1 MKKNFIFK
9 KYCILLAIVICF
21 FVYTP
26 GLYADES
33 ALFTEVAPD
42 ALIVLDLS
50 GSMKWAPAGEY
61 MYTSSLN
68 QCGSDTDYYGKSDP
82 SHEKQCEIYAYG
94 TVPKY
99 SDGSCSGPFYI
110 NNSHTGYTTDCSRVA
125 IAKRAIFDILDDN
138 NDDVVDDQDE
148 NILNVRLGYM
158 RFHDGNDTAGSY
170 SSGNNMLVEPI
181 GTVYSTVWSSVDSD
195 YANSG
200 TALVS
205 SLNEAKAYLDYHKSK
220 DKAAACRQKFVI
232 LITDGEDTY
241 SCGGSG
247 SSGQA
252 DQYKRRREFVDK
264 AKALADAGYRVFVIG
279 FGADMPDALKYTLN
293 WAAYYGNT
301 DNPVEANSGDTSTN
315 AYDPS
320 AITSCQE
327 STTSSGFATSND
339 PGNAALIGYAFLASS
354 ASELTDALKQAINII
369 REATYSFSM
378 SSIQTSR
385 TTDENYLYE
394 ASFEPVNND
403 PFWIGHLKKYA
414 INADG
419 SVGSEIW
426 DAGEILQSTDAG
438 SRTIKTY
445 KTVSGSGSLV
455 SFTTSNI
462 TAADLDVSTDAE
474 RDAIVGYIRG
484 EAVHNPDNWKL
495 GDIFR
500 SAPVT
505 IATPSSFYNDTRDSN
520 SAFATFRTSNE
531 RTSANGK
538 RTIVIGANDGQIHA
552 FLTGTGEEKW
562 SFIPPNMLSKLKNIA
577 HSSHPT
583 GLTHQ
588 YFADGPVMVADVWL
602 GTGDGTAKAANDWKT
617 LMIFG
622 EGRGGISR
630 LWSSSESCD
639 SGFSENYSAA
649 YPYYG
654 GYYCLDVTDPLNPVY
669 KWRINPTASESP
681 YLGDPWVKVFPGRV
695 KINGE
700 ERWVGFMGG
709 GYNAQDCSNMHK
721 CDERGKGFFVI
732 DLGNGNTLWSV
743 TLADNS
749 DMIYSIPA
757 TASIV
762 DTDNDGFIDTA
773 YIGDLGG
780 NMWRIKFC
788 KATDGS
794 ACTTT
799 DWSASILFAPSS
811 GEIRPIYTAPAVSK
825 DSEGNLWVYW
835 GTGDKEDPTAANA
848 QEKFYAV
855 KDNDRSTTWA
865 GGDLENITSGT
876 YDSSSSSPGWY
887 INFAGQGEKVLGDPL
902 VFGGVVYFT
911 TFTPDQ
917 SGDPC
922 SYGGDAQLYGVDYVT
937 GEGELSEE
945 GDRSMNIGTGIP
957 TAPVISMKPGT
968 ALPPDIYVTV
978 SGGGGGGS
986 PSTQRISFDP
996 PCLSNR
1002 TNMLFW
1008 FDKRLQ

>member
-1 MKKNFIFK
+1 MKKKLIFK

-21 FVYTP
+21 FIYTP

-33 ALFTEVAPD
+33 ALFTSVAPD

-61 MYTSSLN
+61 MYISDSYTYDKSNPPDAPYYGS
-68 QCGSDTDYYGKSDP
+68 SDTGHTQS
-82 SHEKQCEIYAYG
+82 CEIDAYG

-110 NNSHTGYTTDCSRVA
+110 NNSHTGYITDCNRVA

-138 NDDVVDDQDE
+138 NDSVVDDQDE
-148 NILNVRLGYM
+148 EVLNVRIGYM
-158 RFHDGNDTAGSY
+158 RFHDGDDTAGDY
-170 SSGNNMLVEPI
+170 TKDNNKLIEPL
-181 GTVYSTVWSSVDSD
+181 GTVYSTVWSSVNSDS
-195 YANSG
+195 ANSG
-200 TALVS
+200 TPLAS
-205 SLNEAKAYLDYHKSK
+205 SLFEAKTYLDYHKTK
-220 DKAAACRQKFVI
+220 DAAAACRQKFVI

-241 SCGGSG
+241 SCSG
-247 SSGQA
+247 DGTSGQA
-252 DQYKRRREFVDK
+252 DQYKRRRETVDK
-264 AKALADAGYRVFVIG
+264 VKALADAGYRVFVIG
-279 FGADMPDALKYTLN
+279 FGADMPDTLKYTLN

-301 DNPVEANSGDTSTN
+301 DNPVYANTGDET
-315 AYDPS
+315 AYDAS
-320 AITSCQE
+320 LYNNCNASNITD
-327 STTSSGFATSND
+327 D
-339 PGNAALIGYAFLASS
+339 PGLLPLTGYAFLASS
-354 ASELTDALKQAINII
+354 ADELTDALKQAINII

-378 SSIQTSR
+378 ASIQTSR

-394 ASFEPVNND
+394 ASFEPISSC
-403 PFWIGHLKKYA
+403 PFWPGHLKKYA

-419 SVGSEIW
+419 SVGSKIW
-426 DAGEILQSTDAG
+426 DAGEVLKLKNAS
-438 SRTIKTY
+438 SRTIYTY
-445 KTVSGSGSLV
+445 TSGSLKA
-455 SFTTSNI
+455 FTTSNI
-462 TAADLDVSTDAE
+462 TPEDLGLGSTE
-474 RDAIVGYIRG
+474 TNQRNAIVGYIRG
-484 EAVHNPDNWKL
+484 ESAYNPDDWKL

-505 IATPSSFYNDTRDSN
+505 IATPSFFYNDTRDSN

-538 RTIVIGANDGQIHA
+538 RAIVIGANDGQVHA
-552 FLTGTGEEKW
+552 FLAGTGEESW

-602 GTGDGTAKAANDWKT
+602 GTGDGTGKSPDDWKT

-630 LWSSSESCD
+630 LWSSSSSCD
-639 SGFSENYSAA
+639 SGFSENYSTT

-681 YLGDPWVKVFPGRV
+681 YLGDPWGKVFPGKV

-700 ERWVGFMGG
+700 EKWVGFMGG
-709 GYNAQDCSNMHK
+709 GYNAQNCVNMNK

-732 DLGNGNTLWSV
+732 DLSNGDTLWSV

-749 DMIYSIPA
+749 GMIHSITA
-757 TASIV
+757 TPSIV

-773 YIGDLGG
+773 YVGDLGG
-780 NMWRIKFC
+780 SMWRFKFC
-788 KATDGS
+788 RASDGS
-794 ACTTT
+794 TCTTS
-799 DWSASILFAPSS
+799 DWSAGVLYQQATSV
-811 GEIRPIYTAPAVSK
+811 IRPIYTSPAISK
-825 DSEGNLWVYW
+825 DSQGNLWVYW

-848 QEKFYAV
+848 QEVFV
-855 KDNDRSTTWA
+855 GLKDNDRSTTWA

-876 YDSSSSSPGWY
+876 YDPASTSPGWY
-887 INFAGQGEKVLGDPL
+887 MNFTGQGEKVLGEPL
-902 VFGGVVYFT
+902 VFGGVVYFS
-911 TFTPDQ
+911 TFIPDQ
-917 SGDPC
+917 TGDPC

-937 GEGELSEE
+937 GAGELSDE
-945 GDRSMNIGTGIP
+945 GDRSITIGTGIP
-957 TAPVISMKPGT
+957 TAPVISLKPGT
-968 ALPPDIYVTV
+968 ALSPDLYVTV
-978 SGGGGGGS
+978 SSGGGGGS
-986 PSTQRISFDP
+986 SNTQRISFDP
-996 PCLSNR
+996 PTLSNR

-1008 FDKRLQ
+1008 FDRRLQ

>member
-1 MKKNFIFK
+1 MKKKLIFK
-9 KYCILLAIVICF
+9 KYCILLAIAICF
-21 FVYTP
+21 FIYTP

-33 ALFTEVAPD
+33 ALFTSVAPD
-42 ALIVLDLS
+42 ALLVLDLS

-61 MYTSSLN
+61 MYTSDPPPTYVYWAPPD
-68 QCGSDTDYYGKSDP
+68 QAYYASSGTGHTQS
-82 SHEKQCEIYAYG
+82 CWIYAYG

-99 SDGSCSGPFYI
+99 SNASCSGPFYI

-138 NDDVVDDQDE
+138 NDNTVDDQDE
-148 NILNVRLGYM
+148 NNLNVRIGYM
-158 RFHDGNDTAGSY
+158 RFHDGNDTAGDY
-170 SSGNNMLVEPI
+170 TKDNNKLIEPL
-181 GTVYSTVWSSVDSD
+181 GTVYSTVWSSVNSD

-200 TALVS
+200 TPLVY
-205 SLNEAKAYLDYHKSK
+205 SLNEAKTYLDYHKTK
-220 DKAAACRQKFVI
+220 DAAAACRQKFVI

-241 SCGGSG
+241 SCSG
-247 SSGQA
+247 DGTSGQA
-252 DQYKRRREFVDK
+252 DQYKRRRETVDK

-301 DNPVEANSGDTSTN
+301 DNPVADNAGDET
-315 AYDPS
+315 AYDAS
-320 AITSCQE
+320 LYNNCNAANITD
-327 STTSSGFATSND
+327 D
-339 PGNAALIGYAFLASS
+339 PGVLPLTGYAFLASS
-354 ASELTDALKQAINII
+354 ADELTDALKQAINII

-378 SSIQTSR
+378 ASIQTSR

-394 ASFEPVNND
+394 ASFEPINNC
-403 PFWIGHLKKYA
+403 PFWLGHLKKYA

-426 DAGEILQSTDAG
+426 DAGEVLKLKDAS
-438 SRTIKTY
+438 SRTIYTY
-445 KTVSGSGSLV
+445 TSGSLK

-462 TAADLDVSTDAE
+462 TPENLGLASTETAQ

-484 EAVHNPDNWKL
+484 EAAYNPDNWKL

-505 IATPSSFYNDTRDSN
+505 IATPSFFYNDTRDSN
-520 SAFATFRTSNE
+520 NAFATFRTNNE

-552 FLTGTGEEKW
+552 FLTGTAEEKW

-602 GTGDGTAKAANDWKT
+602 GTGDGTGKSADDWKT
-617 LMIFG
+617 LMIFA
-622 EGRGGISR
+622 EGRGGLSR
-630 LWSSSESCD
+630 LWSSSSSCD
-639 SGFSENYSAA
+639 SGFSENYSAT

-654 GYYCLDVTDPLNPVY
+654 GYYCFDVTDPLNPVY

-681 YLGDPWVKVFPGRV
+681 YLGDPWAKVFPGKV

-700 ERWVGFMGG
+700 EKWVGFMGG
-709 GYNAQDCSNMHK
+709 GYNAQNCVNMNK

-732 DLGNGNTLWSV
+732 DLSNGNTLWSA

-749 DMIYSIPA
+749 GMIHSIPA

-773 YIGDLGG
+773 YAGDLGG
-780 NMWRIKFC
+780 SVWRFKFC
-788 KATDGS
+788 RASDGS
-794 ACTTT
+794 TCTTSN
-799 DWSASILFAPSS
+799 WSAGVLFQQATSV
-811 GEIRPIYTAPAVSK
+811 IRPIYTAPAVSK
-825 DSEGNLWVYW
+825 DSQGNLWVYW

-848 QEKFYAV
+848 QEKFYGV
-855 KDNDRSTTWA
+855 KDNDRSTTWTI
-865 GGDLENITSGT
+865 GNLENITSGT
-876 YDSSSSSPGWY
+876 YDPSSTNPGWY
-887 INFAGQGEKVLGDPL
+887 MNFAGMGEKVLGEPL
-902 VFGGVVYFT
+902 VFGGVVYFS
-911 TFTPDQ
+911 TFIPDQ
-917 SGDPC
+917 TGDPC

-937 GEGELSEE
+937 GAGELSD

-957 TAPVISMKPGT
+957 TAPVISLKPGT
-968 ALPPDIYVTV
+968 ALSPDIYVTV
-978 SGGGGGGS
+978 SGGGGSGS
-986 PSTQRISFDP
+986 SSTQRISFDP
-996 PCLSNR
+996 PTLSNR

-1008 FDKRLQ
+1008 FDRRLQ